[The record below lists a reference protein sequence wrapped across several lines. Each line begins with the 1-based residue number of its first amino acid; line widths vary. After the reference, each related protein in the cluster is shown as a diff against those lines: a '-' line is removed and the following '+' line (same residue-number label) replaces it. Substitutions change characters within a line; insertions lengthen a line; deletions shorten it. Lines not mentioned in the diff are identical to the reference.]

1 MSKKAHNPRRT
12 LIEILR
18 RAKRER
24 DYLVAEIAEN
34 RRVMLKQSAFIRE
47 QQALIRKQDAALR
60 EMADGMREMKEMAR
74 AIVFSTSPAMSNVRT
89 RRCNDGPTDAD
100 HRARRAAP
108 ECNDRRPQ
116 VTDA

>member
-1 MSKKAHNPRRT
+1 VSDKPRSVRRT

-60 EMADGMREMKEMAR
+60 EMADGMREMKEMATR
-74 AIVFSTSPAMSNVRT
+74 HRLLNIALDVKREESPL
-89 RRCNDGPTDAD
+89 
-100 HRARRAAP
+100 
-108 ECNDRRPQ
+108 Q
-116 VTDA
+116 